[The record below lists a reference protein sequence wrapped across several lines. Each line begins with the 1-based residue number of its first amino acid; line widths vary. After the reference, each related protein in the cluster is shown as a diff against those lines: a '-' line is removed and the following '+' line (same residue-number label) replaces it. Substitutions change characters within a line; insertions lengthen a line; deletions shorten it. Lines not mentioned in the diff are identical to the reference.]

1 MAVFIIYSIRWA
13 VTLVLLYSLYRLLLR
28 RETFHRLNRA
38 VLLAILIASPLLPLI
53 PLHIDEPTT
62 INEVLTRIETPL
74 MNISTGN
81 TEGSTPAMQEDKNVT
96 TDLWVRYCAY
106 FYIIGIVVSFAIYV
120 FRLLSLFRLLLRC
133 KRISHPMVPNNVHL
147 MLGMGIKQPSSWM
160 RWIIIGPIDLKQN
173 AEPVIKH
180 ELAHVRLGHSWD
192 VILCDLTCSLLWCLP
207 FAWMLRQDLVDVH
220 EFQAD
225 EAVLQGGVKLENY
238 EHLLVRKAIQAQYLP
253 IMNTL
258 RRGAVKKRFAM
269 MHSGRS
275 SSWSRLKLLYLLP
288 ALVASLWVSAKTE
301 EYQVYINGKLAIRE
315 KIEKLDSATIKH
327 VTVNHPQKKIFIETI
342 SEQIDTGEQISG
354 VRPED
359 VYFEEVEQ
367 MPQFP
372 GGDAAAKTEEY
383 QVYIN
388 GKLAIREKIE
398 KLDSATIKHVTVNHP
413 QKKIFIETISEQIDT
428 GEQISGVRPEDV
440 YFEEVEQM
448 PQFPG
453 GDAAFKQYM
462 AHHIRFPKAAVESG
476 IDGTF
481 KVQFIVETDGRITN
495 VQAINTTSRDSDV
508 VVNKYGTSDQHP
520 SLEEYEEGQRA
531 LRESAEEL
539 FRSMPP
545 YEPGLHHGKPVRVKM
560 TRTINYSSK

>member
-13 VTLVLLYSLYRLLLR
+13 VTLVPLYSLYRLLLR

-74 MNISTGN
+74 MNISNGN
-81 TEGSTPAMQEDKNVT
+81 IEGSTPAMQEDKNVT

-133 KRISHPMVPNNVHL
+133 KHISHPMVPNNVHL

-225 EAVLQGGVKLENY
+225 EAVLQGGVKLEDY

-288 ALVASLWVSAKTE
+288 ALAASLWVSAKTE
-301 EYQVYINGKLAIRE
+301 EYQVYINDKLAIRE
-315 KIEKLDSATIKH
+315 KT
-327 VTVNHPQKKIFIETI
+327 
-342 SEQIDTGEQISG
+342 
-354 VRPED
+354 
-359 VYFEEVEQ
+359 
-367 MPQFP
+367 
-372 GGDAAAKTEEY
+372 
-383 QVYIN
+383 
-388 GKLAIREKIE
+388 E

-495 VQAINTTSRDSDV
+495 VQAINTTSRDSDA